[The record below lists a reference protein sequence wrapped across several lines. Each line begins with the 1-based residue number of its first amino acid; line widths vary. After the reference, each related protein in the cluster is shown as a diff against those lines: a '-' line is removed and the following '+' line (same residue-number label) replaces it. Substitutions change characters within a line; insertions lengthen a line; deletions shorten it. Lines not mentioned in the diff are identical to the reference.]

1 MAKTSHVEAAA
12 DGDDWLVVPCE
23 SHASVKVEPED
34 DGSVEETQTLNQGR
48 LQTEPEPDNVAV
60 QSFQPENRAFYQIG
74 DEVMVGAVVAGK
86 KYPEWRNACV
96 TARGNAKANGS
107 FQIELDTDGCLC
119 WMDAQDELLCPKG
132 THKAINAGVKN
143 VAAVLAAPPSLLPN
157 YFELPD
163 EPPRPPACS
172 DEIESMSDMMH
183 DMEVIDGDD
192 CRDGDFSGGVDGQV
206 PPTPS
211 EMIPLP
217 LELLEEN
224 SKDENW
230 RFQLEIGELI
240 DALDTDNVWYESR
253 VVAMSSTL
261 VKLHYRGWTSK
272 WDEWVERTST
282 RIAPLH
288 TKVRNWRAFKV
299 YDEVLVG
306 RNVPSKKYPEWRN
319 AVVTVVAREVDGPL
333 RIEVEI
339 DGSKMWL
346 DAQDE
351 LLCPPG
357 THKAV
362 NASMLTPSSSLF

>member
-34 DGSVEETQTLNQGR
+34 DGSVEETRTLNQDR
-48 LQTEPEPDNVAV
+48 LQTEPEPGNVAV
-60 QSFQPENRAFYQIG
+60 QSFQPENRAFYQLLVWHSGLKEPLEVQDDNQKPLLVIVDKSCSMKELQKIVCDRLDDKTPWKPHQF
-74 DEVMVGAVVAGK
+74 DEEPKELIDSENNGEFADVESCNNNCVDGLLFASPTMVLDKSELHQLLVETRFLGTNG
-86 KYPEWRNACV
+86 EGLTDWR
-96 TARGNAKANGS
+96 
-107 FQIELDTDGCLC
+107 
-119 WMDAQDELLCPKG
+119 
-132 THKAINAGVKN
+132 
-143 VAAVLAAPPSLLPN
+143 
-157 YFELPD
+157 
-163 EPPRPPACS
+163 
-172 DEIESMSDMMH
+172 
-183 DMEVIDGDD
+183 
-192 CRDGDFSGGVDGQV
+192 RDGDFSGGVDGQV
-206 PPTPS
+206 PPTPG

-230 RFQLEIGELI
+230 RFQLEVGELV

-253 VVAMSSTL
+253 VVAVSSTL

-288 TKVRNWRAFKV
+288 TKVCNWRAFKV

-333 RIEVEI
+333 RIEVEV

-362 NASMLTPSSSLF
+362 NASVLTPSSSLF

>member
-1 MAKTSHVEAAA
+1 
-12 DGDDWLVVPCE
+12 
-23 SHASVKVEPED
+23 
-34 DGSVEETQTLNQGR
+34 
-48 LQTEPEPDNVAV
+48 
-60 QSFQPENRAFYQIG
+60 
-74 DEVMVGAVVAGK
+74 
-86 KYPEWRNACV
+86 
-96 TARGNAKANGS
+96 
-107 FQIELDTDGCLC
+107 
-119 WMDAQDELLCPKG
+119 
-132 THKAINAGVKN
+132 
-143 VAAVLAAPPSLLPN
+143 
-157 YFELPD
+157 
-163 EPPRPPACS
+163 
-172 DEIESMSDMMH
+172 MMH

-192 CRDGDFSGGVDGQV
+192 CVTASTEYSAVSRDGDFSGGVDGQV